1 MAVFVGGTAERIERL
16 SRASDLLKKHSGNLQ
31 NLIHDLQQVVDSPPR
46 RPNSDYVT
54 KELAAEWKDAKW
66 RLVNLTEILDRYT
79 SVLDCER
86 SRLEELI
93 QSNPLEWFK

>member
-1 MAVFVGGTAERIERL
+1 MAVFAVGTAERIERL
-16 SRASDLLKKHSGNLQ
+16 SLASDLLKKHRGNLQ
-31 NLIHDLQQVVDSPPR
+31 NLIHDLQQVVDSPTR
-46 RPNSDYVT
+46 RSNSDYVT
-54 KELAAEWKDAKW
+54 KELAAKWTDAKW
-66 RLVNLTEILDRYT
+66 RMVNLTEILDRYT